1 MYRQILLVFFLVATL
16 KTSYAQEVHSFK
28 YYYDFNQKTPQNQSV
43 SDIYALFADT
53 TENKVDKIVI
63 TANSDTVGYEKGNL
77 QIGQQRYEV
86 LVELLKQKLNPL
98 PPIEFINEGSK
109 LQRALKLPSEKA
121 RFLQIDIYTSAIALP
136 ERVII
141 KKNPWNNCFGALRT
155 ETSENLKVERE
166 CFGELQKRPQENYK
180 GQTLVLSILFW
191 GDKNKYLGNPLSSLQ
206 KIYNIYTA
214 QPELKLLVSGHSCC
228 GNKVRLSKR
237 RARRVCR
244 DLRKMGIPR
253 KSISYI
259 GYGNKRPLAEETND
273 AARQKNRRVEVEF
286 Y

>member
-16 KTSYAQEVHSFK
+16 QTSYAQEVYSFK
-28 YYYDFNQKTPQNQSV
+28 YFYDFNQKTPIKRNYNDTLWVQS
-43 SDIYALFADT
+43 SLHKI
-53 TENKVDKIVI
+53 DKIVI

-77 QIGQQRYEV
+77 QIGQQRYEI
-86 LVELLKQKLNPL
+86 LVELLKQELNPL
-98 PPIEFINEGSK
+98 PPIAFINEGSK
-109 LQRALKLPSEKA
+109 LQRQLKLTNENA
-121 RFLQIDIYTSAIALP
+121 RFLQVDVYYSDVEIENIEQSP
-136 ERVII
+136 I
-141 KKNPWNNCFGALRT
+141 K
-155 ETSENLKVERE
+155 SIE
-166 CFGELQKRPQENYK
+166 CFQAQQSTEKAPENYK

-191 GDKNKYLGNPLSSLQ
+191 GDKNKYLGNPQGNLQ
-206 KIYNIYTA
+206 KIYDIYTA
-214 QPELKLLVSGHSCC
+214 QPELKLLISGHSCC
-228 GNKVRLSKR
+228 GNKVGLSKR

-259 GYGNKRPLAEETND
+259 GYGNQRPLVEETND

>member
-1 MYRQILLVFFLVATL
+1 MYRQILLVFFLVVTL

-53 TENKVDKIVI
+53 MENKIAKIVI

-86 LVELLKQKLNPL
+86 LVKLLKQELNPL

-109 LQRALKLPSEKA
+109 LQRELKLPSENA
-121 RFLQIDIYTSAIALP
+121 RFLKVTLYAIEEKKIEKHITDTFIP
-136 ERVII
+136 VKSTPVFEIKQPVI
-141 KKNPWNNCFGALRT
+141 P
-155 ETSENLKVERE
+155 
-166 CFGELQKRPQENYK
+166 ENYK

-191 GDKNKYLGNPLSSLQ
+191 GDKNKYLGNPQVNLQ
-206 KIYNIYTA
+206 KIYDIYTA
-214 QPELKLLVSGHSCC
+214 QSELKLLVSGHSCC
-228 GNKVRLSKR
+228 GNKVGLSKR
-237 RARRVCR
+237 RARRVCC